1 MLSHFK
7 FKNKLVY
14 LKFKQS
20 RGDVVIVL
28 YSMYIDKQ
36 GIPWFLFHIFIA
48 LKTLL
53 KYNLCGV
60 VWWASQ
66 GGVLRFSG

>member
-1 MLSHFK
+1 MGLSFC
-7 FKNKLVY
+7 
-14 LKFKQS
+14 
-20 RGDVVIVL
+20 
-28 YSMYIDKQ
+28 MYIDKQ